1 MMEVKEGG
9 YYESRY
15 FEKRPNGSVWI
26 SNLGGPKD
34 VVDEWYQTS
43 QIGNRS
49 LEFIEAAV
57 EAGKPFIAYLGP
69 HAPHY
74 RQGGVLW
81 DISIR
86 ILTGPKGFF
95 QNCVKPDAVNR
106 IYP

>member
-74 RQGGVLW
+74 RQGALGN
-81 DISIR
+81 IKEYSYR
-86 ILTGPKGFF
+86 SQGILPE
-95 QNCVKPDAVNR
+95 PYEA
-106 IYP
+106 

>member
-74 RQGGVLW
+74 RQGALGY
-81 DISIR
+81 IKQNSNR
-86 ILTGPKGFF
+86 SKGILPELYEARY
-95 QNCVKPDAVNR
+95 C
-106 IYP
+106 

>member
-74 RQGGVLW
+74 RQDGVLW
-81 DISIR
+81 DISKR
-86 ILTGPKGFF
+86 TLTGPKGFF
-95 QNCVKPDAVNR
+95 
-106 IYP
+106 